1 MNFQRTTRIFVVH
14 VLSLTQEINTGTVS
28 VILPRYLDSVNTRS
42 MIYGVERRPI
52 PSLLQGNHL
61 GIVDFHL
68 FNTLEIIAH
77 SNLNAMGWR
86 KYLLI

>member
-1 MNFQRTTRIFVVH
+1 MKKNFLVQT
-14 VLSLTQEINTGTVS
+14 LSLTQKINTGTVS
-28 VILPRYLDSVNTRS
+28 VILPRYLDSVNSSS
-42 MIYGVERRPI
+42 MIYGVQRRLVPT
-52 PSLLQGNHL
+52 LLQVDLYHL

-77 SNLNAMGWR
+77 ANLNGMGWR